1 MSNYESLIGTAKFKK
16 ADFAKLKKE
25 LIEAYNTD
33 LENKFNA
40 AEIKKF
46 KLKKSS
52 SRTIEFEMLEK
63 GLNCVGA
70 LGEVTLDKENSTVKF
85 CIDEANHA
93 IRYAASTCVYNTI
106 MKAISRMEKKGK
118 TYGARTVRYDEMS
131 DSSKVKFYGGWSE

>member
-40 AEIKKF
+40 AEIKEF
-46 KLKKSS
+46 KLKKAS
-52 SRTIEFEMLEK
+52 SRTNEFEMLEK
-63 GLNCVGA
+63 GLNCAGS
-70 LGEVTLDKENSTVKF
+70 LGDVILDKETSTLKF

-93 IRYAASTCVYNTI
+93 VRYAASTCVYNTI

-118 TYGARTVRYDEMS
+118 TYGSKTVLCNEMS
-131 DSSKVKFYGGWSE
+131 DSSIVKFYGGWSE

>member
-33 LENKFNA
+33 LENKFTP

-46 KLKKSS
+46 KLKKASN
-52 SRTIEFEMLEK
+52 RTIEFEMLEK
-63 GLNCVGA
+63 GLNFVGS
-70 LGEVTLDKENSTVKF
+70 LGDVTLDKETSTLRFSV
-85 CIDEANHA
+85 DESNHA
-93 IRYAASTCVYNTI
+93 IRYASATCVYNTV

-118 TYGARTVRYDEMS
+118 TYGAKTVRCDEMS
-131 DSSKVKFYGGWSE
+131 DSSTVKYYGGWSE